1 MWRMEAR
8 VHANSRDSAT
18 MKNGSL
24 EADECFIRALER
36 SSVLEDADT
45 NGEMER
51 GVRVGGAALP
61 LQLCGPAIAP
71 RPLWELPPCDA
82 SA

>member
-1 MWRMEAR
+1 MEAR

-18 MKNGSL
+18 LNKRQLGG
-24 EADECFIRALER
+24 IRYN
-36 SSVLEDADT
+36 SVPEDADT
-45 NGEMER
+45 DGEMER

-61 LQLCGPAIAP
+61 LQLCRPAMAP